1 MANSKKTDGIKYL
14 RIFLLPSPHRPANK
28 QLIKLLTEIRAEKR
42 MVQTEL
48 AARLG
53 KPASYVA
60 KVELGD
66 RRIDVIE
73 FIEYCQALGISPR
86 TAFVRFLRKI
96 EGI

>member
-1 MANSKKTDGIKYL
+1 L
-14 RIFLLPSPHRPANK
+14 LLPSPHRPANQ
-28 QLIKLLTEIRAEKR
+28 QLLKLLTEIRAEKR

-66 RRIDVIE
+66 RRMDVIE

-86 TAFVRFLRKI
+86 TAFVRVLQKIAVLRR
-96 EGI
+96 E

>member
-1 MANSKKTDGIKYL
+1 M
-14 RIFLLPSPHRPANK
+14 PSPHRPANK
-28 QLIKLLTEIRAEKR
+28 QLIRLLAEIRAEKR

-73 FIEYCQALGISPR
+73 FIEYRQALGISPR
-86 TAFVRFLRKI
+86 TAFARVLRKI
-96 EGI
+96 AGI

>member
-1 MANSKKTDGIKYL
+1 M
-14 RIFLLPSPHRPANK
+14 PSPHRPANR
-28 QLIKLLTEIRAEKR
+28 QLIKLLIEIRAEKR

-86 TAFVRFLRKI
+86 TAFARVLREI
-96 EGI
+96 AAI

>member
-1 MANSKKTDGIKYL
+1 
-14 RIFLLPSPHRPANK
+14 
-28 QLIKLLTEIRAEKR
+28 
-42 MVQTEL
+42 VQTEL

-53 KPASYVA
+53 KPHSYVA

-86 TAFVRFLRKI
+86 VAFLRVLR
-96 EGI
+96 EVEQT